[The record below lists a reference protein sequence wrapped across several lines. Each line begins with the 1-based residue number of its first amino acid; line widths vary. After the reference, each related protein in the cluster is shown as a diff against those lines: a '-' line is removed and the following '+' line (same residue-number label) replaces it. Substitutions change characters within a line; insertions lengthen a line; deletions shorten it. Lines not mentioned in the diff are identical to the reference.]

1 MDTLSEL
8 LDIID
13 EALSLEGRGLQF
25 DVSTPL
31 MGALPELDSMAVI
44 GLINLVEERFEFS
57 IGEDEL
63 DAGAFETVGSLLFYV
78 QAKLGRSDSSCGE

>member
-13 EALSLEGRGLQF
+13 EALSLDGRGLQF
-25 DVSTPL
+25 DVSTLL

-44 GLINLVEERFEFS
+44 GLINLVEDRFGFA

-63 DAGAFETVGSLLFYV
+63 DAGAFETVGSLFAYV
-78 QAKLGRSDSSCGE
+78 QAKLGRSDSSDGE